1 MRHLAW
7 LLTISVFGLAQEPPA
22 LDDDIPVFGVSVV
35 LPAGLAGQIYNIK
48 PESKKLPDFK
58 KLKPVGT
65 IYTYSLNITPREFT
79 EGFPGV
85 GELLEW
91 FAIDY
96 TGRFYI
102 DQPGEYHFLLTS
114 DDGAKLWID
123 NKEVIDNN
131 GLHAPEAKAGRAKLS
146 AGVHTMHVTYFQ
158 GPRFHVALVLEV
170 KPPGGEK
177 KVFDMREFKP
187 PAEYFESTEKR

>member
-7 LLTISVFGLAQEPPA
+7 LLTFAVLGLAQEP
-22 LDDDIPVFGVSVV
+22 DDVPVFGVSVV

-48 PESKKLPDFK
+48 AESKKLPDFK

-65 IYTYSLNITPREFT
+65 IYTYSLNITPREFN

-85 GELLEW
+85 GDLLEW

-102 DQPGEYHFLLTS
+102 EEPGEYGFALTS
-114 DDGAKLWID
+114 DDGSKLWID
-123 NKEVIDNN
+123 DKEVIDNN
-131 GLHAPEAKAGRAKLS
+131 GLHAPETVEGKRKLS
-146 AGVHTMHVTYFQ
+146 KGVHTMHVTYFQ

-170 KPPGGEK
+170 TPPGGEK
-177 KVFDMREFKP
+177 KVFDMRDFKP